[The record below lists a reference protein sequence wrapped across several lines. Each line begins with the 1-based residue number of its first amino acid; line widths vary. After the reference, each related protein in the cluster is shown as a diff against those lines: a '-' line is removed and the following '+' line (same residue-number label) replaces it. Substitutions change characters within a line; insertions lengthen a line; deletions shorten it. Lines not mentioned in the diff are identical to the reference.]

1 MLNFVFLFSAKY
13 IPESTASDRVKR
25 TPPTAITTQTFS
37 KPVAIAAIMAET
49 IVNARKIGRAH
60 V

>member
-25 TPPTAITTQTFS
+25 IPPTAITTQTFS
-37 KPVAIAAIMAET
+37 NPVAIAAIMAET
-49 IVNARKIGRAH
+49 IVNARKK